1 MNSLFKF
8 LRRVRIH
15 GGECGAVAR
24 ALHHEAK
31 KQSLPAVKEN
41 VSFTTNERKQMST
54 KTIFKRLALVV
65 VSSLGLSLVSGPAT
79 LATYDES
86 NPTQTSVTVSAVGR
100 EQVGIEIYAYSQN
113 HPTQYACGDECYLH
127 TRLISAPSTAGVV
140 STTSSI
146 DSSITLGGN
155 VALANDSITV
165 SRWTDS
171 AWVRAYLG
179 QTAGQDTYTAG
190 TYTIQWWVDTLSAKN
205 KSAPANFGGATKSG
219 TISVTLRGAP
229 TQVTLD
235 ATTGTGDSSTI
246 TTNQVTAT
254 FKDAGGFETILT
266 SGESYAITTG
276 ANVAST
282 LLPEFIGDTISASSY
297 SSGHLQASADS
308 RVSTGRYI
316 PPYYANQAINGAVAL
331 TATASSNG
339 EGTAAKGRELNPQ
352 HSGVVTFWVGASKTS
367 ATFKVRG
374 VADLSGIDSSNFTL
388 TNANPAVIAH
398 ACLSS
403 SLNAGR
409 VDTSSAS
416 LGVRNTSYSRT
427 MECADQTTAAVAD
440 EGTEFYASTATGKT
454 LYWTIQTAATGL
466 VKATVAA
473 RTGVILPAGITAG
486 AIDYTSDS
494 TFATISQTATSP
506 GNNEGYDLTLNMSS
520 GKTYVFN
527 ITYKAPIVNS
537 TIGAVTSNM
546 DASPRAAVGSTNTVT
561 YTVKDGFGSV
571 VSGATVKFQHNRNPL
586 AAYSDLVSATTN
598 ASGQASFTFKDTLA
612 TTATIT
618 TLNSAGTLRYYA
630 STANATSEA
639 SSTNTLNF
647 TSASFIAPG
656 VISITESAEDDD
668 SVGNVVDATISET
681 ITVTTETGTAM
692 AGVPYTVTL
701 SDGLYERS
709 STYSASGTSQLTGY
723 TDSSGQAFVRVAGF
737 KSGVGT
743 VTFTVGS
750 LTKSDTFTV
759 LSSSTKFRAV
769 STDKTTVATDVDT
782 TAFVTITARDIYNNV
797 VPSMN
802 LTVTYTGSNARIV
815 SFNGAQANSATT
827 NANGVLVIG
836 IYADKAGSGTLKV
849 ETTAGVAVTTTTTS
863 QGVAPIARV
872 SDVSVAVTSSGVSA
886 VQAAAE
892 AATDAAAEA
901 IDAANAAT
909 DAANLAAEAADAAT
923 VAAEEARDAADAATA
938 AVEELAT
945 QVATLMAALKAQI
958 TTLANTVAKIAKKVK
973 A

>member
-1 MNSLFKF
+1 
-8 LRRVRIH
+8 
-15 GGECGAVAR
+15 
-24 ALHHEAK
+24 
-31 KQSLPAVKEN
+31 
-41 VSFTTNERKQMST
+41 MST

-65 VSSLGLSLVSGPAT
+65 VTSLGLSLVSGPAT
-79 LATYDES
+79 LAAYDDS
-86 NPTQTSVTVSAVGR
+86 APSQTSVTVSAIGRVG
-100 EQVGIEIYAYSQN
+100 VGIEIYAYTQN
-113 HPTQYACGDECYLH
+113 HPRQYACGDDCYLH

-140 STTSSI
+140 STTSSV
-146 DSSITLGGN
+146 DSAITLGGN
-155 VALANDSITV
+155 VALANDSVTV
-165 SRWTDS
+165 TRWTDA
-171 AWVRAYLG
+171 AWARAYLG
-179 QTAGQDTYTAG
+179 QTAGFDTFTAG
-190 TYTIQWWVDTLSAKN
+190 TYTIQWWVDTVSAHN
-205 KSAPANFGGATKSG
+205 RLIGTLNPTVTSG

-229 TQVTLD
+229 TQITLD
-235 ATTGTGDSSTI
+235 ASSGTADSSAV
-246 TTNQVTAT
+246 TTTQVTAR
-254 FKDAGGFETILT
+254 FKDADGLETILA
-266 SGESYAITTG
+266 SGESYTITTG
-276 ANVAST
+276 ANVASAT
-282 LLPEFIGDTISASSY
+282 LPERIGDTISASAY
-297 SSGHLQASADS
+297 DAGHLTTSSDS

-331 TATASSNG
+331 GATSSSAG
-339 EGTAAKGRELNPQ
+339 QGTAAKGRELNPY
-352 HSGVVTFWVGASKTS
+352 HSGAVTFWVGASKTS
-367 ATFKVRG
+367 ATFRVRG
-374 VADLSGIDSSNFTL
+374 LLDAQGIDSSAFTL

-427 MECADQTTAAVAD
+427 MECADAATAAVAHA
-440 EGTEFYASTATGKT
+440 GTEFYASTATGKT
-454 LYWTIQTAATGL
+454 LYWTIQTGATGL

-473 RTGVILPAGITAG
+473 RDGVILPAGITAG

-506 GNNEGYDLTLNMSS
+506 GNNEGYDLTLNMSA

-571 VSGATVKFQHNRNPL
+571 VSGATVKFQHNRKPL

-598 ASGQASFTFKDTLA
+598 ASGQASFTFTDTLA
-612 TTATIT
+612 TSATIT

-701 SDGLYERS
+701 SDGLYERT
-709 STYSASGTSQLTGY
+709 STYSGTSQLTGY
-723 TDSSGQAFVRVAGF
+723 TDSSGQAFVRVGGF

-743 VTFTVGS
+743 VTFAVGS

-759 LSSSTKFRAV
+759 VSSSTKFRAV
-769 STDKTTVATDVDT
+769 STDKTTVAADVDT

-797 VPSMN
+797 VPSMS

-815 SFNGAQANSATT
+815 SFNGAQANTATT